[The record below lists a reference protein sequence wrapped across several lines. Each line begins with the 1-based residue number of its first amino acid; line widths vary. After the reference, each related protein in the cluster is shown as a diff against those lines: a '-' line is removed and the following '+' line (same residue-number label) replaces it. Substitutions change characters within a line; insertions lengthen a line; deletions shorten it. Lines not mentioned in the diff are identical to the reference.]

1 MDRKS
6 VVEMVPGPSFF
17 DMLRTSTKLGLS
29 VLMNKHDMVYN
40 SNMRNL
46 NHQFSSVINYLAKN
60 INTIS
65 LCDQI
70 SNGYRSYKSCIVMY
84 LLINC

>member
-60 INTIS
+60 INTIYY
-65 LCDQI
+65 LCVTKYLMVTEVT
-70 SNGYRSYKSCIVMY
+70 NPALLCIF
-84 LLINC
+84 